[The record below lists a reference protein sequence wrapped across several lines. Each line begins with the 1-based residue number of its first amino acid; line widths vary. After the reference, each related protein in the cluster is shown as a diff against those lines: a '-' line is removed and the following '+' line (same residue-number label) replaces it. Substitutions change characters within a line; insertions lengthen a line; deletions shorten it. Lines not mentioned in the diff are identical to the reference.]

1 LLLVTVG
8 NIEGLIS
15 AQMLHLSH
23 SPSLHSGPERTALI
37 LGDVLTLEHW
47 SGAWSWSNLNN

>member
-1 LLLVTVG
+1 MLLLVTVG

-37 LGDVLTLEHW
+37 LGDVLNLEHW
-47 SGAWSWSNLNN
+47 SWSWSNLNN